1 MIRFLEPAFRKR
13 WRLPRCLIS
22 YALCLLSMAAAGSAE
37 LQAATDVLTRHYDG
51 QRTGWNPQ
59 ETILSLS
66 SLQSQSFGLIR
77 TVQVDDDIYVQPLI
91 VTDQPI
97 SGAQG
102 NRTVVYV
109 ATEANTI
116 YAIDASTGE
125 ILLTRNLGPP
135 VPPSVSGCN
144 FNRVN
149 IGIDATPV
157 IDRSTGQ
164 LYVIAYTFDNEVP
177 SYRLHALDLSTL
189 ADTLDPVVVTASQ
202 TLSDGTI
209 YTFDPT
215 ASRQRAALLEA
226 NGNIYAAFASFC
238 DFSADRSRGWV
249 LGWSASSLQPLPSNR
264 LNDTLAASPFTFF
277 LSSVWMSGSGPAVSS
292 DGSLFFVTGN
302 SDPAGSYD
310 TVQNLSESLVKVTG
324 DLSSVVDFF
333 TPSEVNSLDNDDAD
347 FGAGGVLLLPPQN
360 GNIPNLGVAAG
371 KTGTMYLVDQQNLG
385 GFTAG
390 GPDNVVGS
398 FDIGECW
405 CAPSYFAGA
414 DGIGR
419 VVSSGGSSVIVWK
432 IGVSPVTLVQESTAS
447 LATGQDPG
455 FFTTVSSTGTQ
466 AGTALIWAVSRPL
479 NASPATVSL
488 FAFDAS
494 DGSLVF
500 SAPAGTWL
508 SQGNANIVPV
518 VAGGQ
523 VYVGSSTQL
532 AIFGLGSS
540 GLPLPVVARAKPV
553 VVGAK
558 SVPAQANRLSG
569 TVLELNGA
577 ALTLETRAGRI
588 VRVDTA
594 QARTAYRSVVLFV
607 GEAITALGTYDAQG
621 VLMAR
626 TVLRAKDSPALW
638 QPDR

>member
-1 MIRFLEPAFRKR
+1 MTKRVSRSLASFAIDGDLFATCAKQNAQKCDDVAGPALRLCRRFRHDGHLLRRFRRRAPQSAALKNPMIRFLEPAFRKR
-13 WRLPRCLIS
+13 WRLLRCLIS

-59 ETILSLS
+59 ETILSPS

-97 SGAQG
+97 SGALG

-109 ATEANTI
+109 ATEANTM

-135 VPPSVSGCN
+135 VPLWAVGGCN
-144 FNRVN
+144 FNGAN

-164 LYVIAYTFDNEVP
+164 LYVIAYSFDNEVP

-189 ADTLDPVVVTASQ
+189 ADTLEPVVVTASH

-209 YTFDPT
+209 YTFDPAT
-215 ASRQRAALLEA
+215 SRQRAALLEA
-226 NGNIYAAFASFC
+226 NENIYAAFASFC
-238 DFSADRSRGWV
+238 DFFADRSRGWV

-292 DGSLFFVTGN
+292 DGSLFFVTGH

-310 TVQNLSESLVKVTG
+310 TVQNLSESLVKITG

-333 TPSEVNSLDNDDAD
+333 TPAEVNSLDNDDSD
-347 FGAGGVLLLPPQN
+347 FGAGGVLLLPPQS
-360 GNIPNLGVAAG
+360 GNIPNLAVAAG
-371 KTGTMYLVDQQNLG
+371 KTGTMYLIDQQNLG

-398 FDIGECW
+398 FGIGECW

-447 LATGQDPG
+447 LNTGQDPG
-455 FFTTVSSTGTQ
+455 FFTTVSSNGTQ
-466 AGTALIWAVSRPL
+466 AGTALIWAVSRPRD
-479 NASPATVSL
+479 ASPATVSL

-500 SAPAGTWL
+500 STPAGTWL

-518 VAGGQ
+518 VANGQ
-523 VYVGSSTQL
+523 VYVGSSMQL

-553 VVGAK
+553 VATAK
-558 SVPAQANRLSG
+558 SV
-569 TVLELNGA
+569 
-577 ALTLETRAGRI
+577 
-588 VRVDTA
+588 
-594 QARTAYRSVVLFV
+594 
-607 GEAITALGTYDAQG
+607 
-621 VLMAR
+621 
-626 TVLRAKDSPALW
+626 
-638 QPDR
+638 